1 MGGNRIAAGIAMCLA
16 APALSQPAEWLGQ
29 APLDGLVIAH
39 QLARDGSMIVE
50 RIPPG
55 ESVQRWTRMATTQR
69 FAGVIARGSSLDEWY
84 GHFMGGL
91 ANGCP
96 GYRSAPPARLQ
107 IAGRPALA
115 FRVDCPRNPA
125 TGLPETFLLRAIAG
139 GSDLHVTQVAFR
151 RVPSA
156 TDIAWASGHLDSVTL
171 CTVRSPAPVCR
182 AGPEAFDR

>member
-1 MGGNRIAAGIAMCLA
+1 MRVSRIAIGIAVRA
-16 APALSQPAEWLGQ
+16 ATPAFAQPAEWLGQ
-29 APLDGLVIAH
+29 APLPDLVVAH
-39 QLARDGSMIVE
+39 QLAREGSMIVE

-55 ESVQRWTRMATTQR
+55 ETVQRWTRIATTQR
-69 FAGVIARGSSLDEWY
+69 FAGVIARGGTLDEWY
-84 GHFMGGL
+84 GHFTGGL

-139 GSDLHVTQVAFR
+139 ESDLHVTQVAFR
-151 RVPSA
+151 RAPSA
-156 TDIAWASGHLDSVTL
+156 ADIAWATRHLDSVTL
-171 CTVRSPAPVCR
+171 CTARSTAAVCR
-182 AGPEAFDR
+182 TGPEPFDR

>member
-1 MGGNRIAAGIAMCLA
+1 MRGSRIVIAIAACAA
-16 APALSQPAEWLGQ
+16 APALAQPAEWLGQ
-29 APLDGLVIAH
+29 GPLDGLVIGH
-39 QLARDGSMIVE
+39 QLAREGSMIVE
-50 RIPPG
+50 RIPAG
-55 ESVQRWTRMATTQR
+55 ESVRRWTRMATTQR
-69 FAGVIARGSSLDEWY
+69 FAGVIARGGSLDEWY

-96 GYRSAPPARLQ
+96 GYRSAPPTASEVS
-107 IAGRPALA
+107 GRPAIA

-139 GSDLHVTQVAFR
+139 ESDLHISQVAFR

-156 TDIAWASGHLDSVTL
+156 ADIAWASRHLDTVTL
-171 CTVRSPAPVCR
+171 CTTRSPAPACR